1 MIPSVGAS
9 SPRPKTSFVRPG
21 TVGEN
26 IDPFQVYTTDSTA
39 ETSHWV
45 RLGQFIDAK
54 AQGLDTRF
62 KEDML
67 SNE

>member
-1 MIPSVGAS
+1 MIPSVGALL
-9 SPRPKTSFVRPG
+9 PRPKTSFVLPG

-26 IDPFQVYTTDSTA
+26 IDPFQVYTTDSTD
-39 ETSHWV
+39 ETLHRV
-45 RLGQFIDAK
+45 CLGQFIDAK

>member
-1 MIPSVGAS
+1 MRPCVGAS
-9 SPRPKTSFVRPG
+9 SPRPKTSFVLPG

-26 IDPFQVYTTDSTA
+26 IGPFQVYTTDSTA
-39 ETSHWV
+39 ETLHRV

-67 SNE
+67 NNE